1 MRRKDMF
8 FGVGSGASECDGGK
22 MVVWFFEF
30 IWLLWILTS
39 SEARTTHS
47 GTLEGSSLFIL

>member
-1 MRRKDMF
+1 
-8 FGVGSGASECDGGK
+8 

-39 SEARTTHS
+39 SEARATHS
-47 GTLEGSSLFIL
+47 GTIQGSSLFIFLFYVVEISDNIFLLG